1 MRTVQG
7 SLQHIDF
14 IAEAILNAERS
25 GAEKSFYELVFGFS
39 EDETLELIRKMLVE
53 NIPGSEFHTESYQLI
68 ELDGEI
74 VGGCAAWIEN
84 QDGLSSNSIRA
95 NLLAYTLGA
104 AQLLAQRD
112 AVNAL
117 NEIDIERTTGTLQI
131 EAVYL
136 RDGYRGK
143 GVIRKAFEACLNQH
157 ESFINEIQIQS
168 VLENH
173 SSARAFEKAGFTRSE
188 EKTSTNPKLKEVF
201 LGTGKVLWTKQIG

>member
-74 VGGCAAWIEN
+74 VGG
-84 QDGLSSNSIRA
+84 
-95 NLLAYTLGA
+95 
-104 AQLLAQRD
+104 
-112 AVNAL
+112 
-117 NEIDIERTTGTLQI
+117 
-131 EAVYL
+131 
-136 RDGYRGK
+136 
-143 GVIRKAFEACLNQH
+143 
-157 ESFINEIQIQS
+157 
-168 VLENH
+168 
-173 SSARAFEKAGFTRSE
+173 
-188 EKTSTNPKLKEVF
+188 
-201 LGTGKVLWTKQIG
+201 